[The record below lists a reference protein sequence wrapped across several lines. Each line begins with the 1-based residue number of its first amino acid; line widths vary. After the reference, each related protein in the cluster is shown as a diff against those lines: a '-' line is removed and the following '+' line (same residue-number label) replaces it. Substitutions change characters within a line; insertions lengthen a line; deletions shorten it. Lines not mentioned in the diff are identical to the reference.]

1 MTSIV
6 ITLGSRVWEGGGGAE
21 KSEVST
27 YSYCDVPKKSGGEN
41 SGKSEDKID
50 FEKRINP
57 VLNIHMDLWV

>member
-6 ITLGSRVWEGGGGAE
+6 IKLGSRAWEGGGVAE

-27 YSYCDVPKKSGGEN
+27 YSYCDVPKKSGGEK